1 MTRADKVWDLHTRC
15 VRANDSVL
23 FHDHGRVL
31 KRVFRRPGEVQGTAA
46 PTRLTLADVLKTWEW
61 VYQRTADRR
70 DDDEDAAEVRKEI
83 AQQIEALWDRDAD
96 DLTQQSDKVI
106 DLLAEHLL
114 VDIPRTKRKRA

>member
-1 MTRADKVWDLHTRC
+1 MRNALRRSGAKPRSAAIAWSKTRASDSPRGTTGGCLSEVPEPQRQNMTRADKVWDLHTRC

-70 DDDEDAAEVRKEI
+70 DDDEDA
-83 AQQIEALWDRDAD
+83 
-96 DLTQQSDKVI
+96 
-106 DLLAEHLL
+106 
-114 VDIPRTKRKRA
+114 